1 LLFFCILKQDKQL
14 GKIPTQNLAKEVRDL
29 TKKDIVMKVSNETN
43 LTQIDVKKIVQKT
56 LDVISDSLQRGETVE
71 LRNFGV
77 FKVKSRR
84 GRIGRNPRTG
94 QEVSVP
100 EKKVVVFKPGLILKV
115 KVK

>member
-1 LLFFCILKQDKQL
+1 M
-14 GKIPTQNLAKEVRDL
+14 TV

-43 LTQIDVKKIVQKT
+43 LTQIDVKKIVQRA
-56 LDVISDSLQRGETVE
+56 LDVVLESLERGETVE

-94 QEVSVP
+94 EEVSVP
-100 EKKVVVFKPGLILKV
+100 EKRVVVFKPGLVLKQKV
-115 KVK
+115 K

>member
-1 LLFFCILKQDKQL
+1 
-14 GKIPTQNLAKEVRDL
+14 V

-43 LTQIDVKKIVQKT
+43 LTQIDVKKIVQRA
-56 LDVISDSLQRGETVE
+56 LDVVVESLERGETVE

-84 GRIGRNPRTG
+84 GRVGRNPRTG
-94 QEVSVP
+94 QEVTVP
-100 EKKVVVFKPGLILKV
+100 EKKVVIFKPGLILKQ